1 MSDFRVTYE
10 VKDTRLEELIKQV
23 YTSLYLA
30 GIEGQNVRLTDVSN
44 GTPFEFPAIQKTI
57 KHLNE
62 QPTPPAE
69 GDWALPT
76 EDHAG
81 EDV

>member
-10 VKDTRLEELIKQV
+10 VKDAQLETLLPRV
-23 YTSLYLA
+23 FSSLYLA
-30 GIEGQNVRLTDVSN
+30 EIEGVNVRLTDITH
-44 GTPFEFPAIQKTI
+44 GGEFDFPATQRLI

-62 QPTPPAE
+62 QPAPPAE